1 MNKYN
6 FIIYHCFI
14 YNFDEHNIY
23 DCPYKEITQAMFRE
37 KAMVTTP
44 KKDDIIV
51 NMVLTITTHSQIPK
65 NMVFKDKKPI
75 KNKSLADQQEEEKF

>member
-1 MNKYN
+1 
-6 FIIYHCFI
+6 
-14 YNFDEHNIY
+14 
-23 DCPYKEITQAMFRE
+23 MFRE

-75 KNKSLADQQEEEKF
+75 KNKSLAD